1 MTQIQELIKHLG
13 LGIVSVFLFTNIIM
27 ADIKNTKDFMKAVEE
42 VRQEYPEDAIE
53 RKIPTSFITTVA
65 AAETGNFQF
74 KGAPT
79 AMKANNY
86 FGMHA
91 TGDQE
96 FLETIGGAKL
106 RSFPDDKSSIR
117 SFISLI
123 TTDDR
128 YKSVIDSTNKVEEM
142 FKGMSPYA
150 ERKDYVNFLSSV
162 YTDRIKPIIETQNML
177 IPRAKPLNQQM
188 DNLQ

>member
-96 FLETIGGAKL
+96 FLQTTGGAKL
-106 RSFPDDKSSIR
+106 RNFPDDKSSIR

-150 ERKDYVNFLSSV
+150 ERKDYVNFLSRV

>member
-96 FLETIGGAKL
+96 FLQTTGGAKL
-106 RSFPDDKSSIR
+106 RNYPDDKSSIR

>member
-1 MTQIQELIKHLG
+1 MNNVINDYPTIDNQSEIQFLILDANYKLA
-13 LGIVSVFLFTNIIM
+13 INSVSN
-27 ADIKNTKDFMKAVEE
+27 KK
-42 VRQEYPEDAIE
+42 IE
-53 RKIPTSFITTVA
+53 RL
-65 AAETGNFQF
+65 
-74 KGAPT
+74 
-79 AMKANNY
+79 NNTIASYRY
-86 FGMHA
+86 F
-91 TGDQE
+91 
-96 FLETIGGAKL
+96 AKN
-106 RSFPDDKSSIR
+106 FPDDKSSIR